1 MNRITRLVVGLSLAL
16 PLLGALPGV
25 VAASSVTYAASA
37 PEAMAATLPVGG
49 AVNIPASFT
58 IVPPWGDNVTH
69 KIIGGYGTKLHLNTN
84 QPLRVNDYYAL
95 DFDLALDEAVYPVA
109 GGTVIF
115 AGLATASGWETYGN
129 LVYIDHGNGFK
140 SIYAHLD
147 NLLVATGQ
155 TVTTGTKLGGAGYSG
170 GWPANDVHLH
180 FALYYKSLAANA
192 QPLPYGGV
200 AAVPEPFSSCT
211 KNGSGI
217 CQNLVYGDQLN
228 RGGAAPSC
236 GVPSGTFCAAYYN
249 NQSLSGNPTFVQNES
264 SINHDW
270 GNGGPGNGVGN
281 DHFSTRWQGSFG
293 FNAANYTFTYS
304 SDDGMRIWLDGSPI
318 VDQWSD
324 QGASTRT
331 KSVNVSGGSH
341 TVKVEYYENGGA
353 ASAKVSWAQA
363 AAPSCGVPSGTF
375 CAAYYNNQSLS
386 GNPTFVQ
393 NESSINHDWGN
404 GGPGNGVGNDHFSTR
419 WQGSFGFNA
428 ANYTFTYSSD
438 DGMRIWLDGS
448 PIVDQWSD
456 QGASTRTKSVNVSGG
471 SHTVKVEYYENGGA
485 ASAKVSWAQ
494 VQQVSV
500 PVAPSN
506 IRATATG
513 PTNIHVTWSDNANNE
528 TGYRI
533 TDGIS
538 TVLLGANATSFDWSV
553 NPSTYKC
560 FATQAYN
567 SAGSSAWTSWGCTT
581 TPSAG
586 YGDVIVDDQSGG
598 FARAG
603 TTSYWHEYGGG
614 YNGHFWWTY
623 TNTNGVNNRAMWTPN
638 LPASGNWQVFVFVP
652 SVNATTTNARYRID
666 HNGSQTTVS
675 RNQNNYYNAW
685 VSLGTYYFPSGG
697 GVNGEVFLGD
707 ETYEGSAHQIAFD
720 AVKWVWVGP

>member
-228 RGGAAPSC
+228 RGG
-236 GVPSGTFCAAYYN
+236 
-249 NQSLSGNPTFVQNES
+249 
-264 SINHDW
+264 
-270 GNGGPGNGVGN
+270 
-281 DHFSTRWQGSFG
+281 
-293 FNAANYTFTYS
+293 
-304 SDDGMRIWLDGSPI
+304 
-318 VDQWSD
+318 
-324 QGASTRT
+324 
-331 KSVNVSGGSH
+331 
-341 TVKVEYYENGGA
+341 
-353 ASAKVSWAQA
+353 